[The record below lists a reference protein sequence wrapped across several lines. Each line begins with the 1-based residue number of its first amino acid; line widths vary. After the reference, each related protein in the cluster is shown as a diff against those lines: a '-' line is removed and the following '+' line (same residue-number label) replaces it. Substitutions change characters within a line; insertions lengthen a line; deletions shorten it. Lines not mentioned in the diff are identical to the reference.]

1 MIIDSHTHI
10 GQHHYSGKKVT
21 FEESLDL
28 LLKEMKESKTDHALV
43 LPMYKRPE
51 NQCSPTTEG
60 IVKMIDDIKNLTAI
74 GTINV
79 LNYTKEDLDQLE
91 EFMRKG
97 LIKGIKLYTG
107 YQHFYPGDKIAEPIY
122 KLCIKYDLPVIFHSG
137 DTLSTCQPT
146 AKVKYSHPLHIDD
159 VATDFPDLKIVIAH
173 LGSPWMIDT
182 AELLYKGPNVY
193 ADISGLVVED
203 QALKGPYEDLARKR
217 IQELM
222 IYSSPRKLIYGTD
235 WALATMKSYIKFTKS
250 LGISK
255 NNLDCVFSKNAIELF
270 KISPV

>member
-1 MIIDSHTHI
+1 MIIDVHTHI
-10 GQHHYSGKKVT
+10 GKHHHSGKEVT
-21 FEESLDL
+21 FDENLSL
-28 LLKEMKESKTDHALV
+28 LLQEMKESKTDHALV

-51 NQCSPTTEG
+51 NQCSPTAEDAAR
-60 IVKMIDDIKNLTAI
+60 MISGIKNLSLI
-74 GTINV
+74 GTIDV
-79 LNYTKEDLDQLE
+79 LNYKKEDLDQLD
-91 EFMRKG
+91 EFMRKN

-122 KLCIKYDLPVIFHSG
+122 KLCLKYDLPVIFHSG

-159 VATDFPDLKIVIAH
+159 VATDFPNLKIVIAH
-173 LGSPWMIDT
+173 LGSPWMVDT
-182 AELLYKGPNVY
+182 AELLYKCPNVY
-193 ADISGLVVED
+193 TDISGLVVED
-203 QALKGPYEDLARKR
+203 QALKGPYGDLARKR

-235 WALATMKSYIKFTKS
+235 WAQASMKTYIKFTKS

-255 NNLDCVFSKNAIELF
+255 NDLDYVFSKNAIELF
-270 KISPV
+270 KISQV